1 MKRTCIS
8 LGLVVSV
15 LAGLCAE
22 AGADEV
28 PKDLA
33 GQYAPGG
40 DCKREP
46 RLIVDGQGILVQS
59 GGKQSKLAP
68 VDVCRTCVGGMRY
81 EGIEVWI
88 GPNAKGG
95 DQPFIFRFNAN
106 EKRGT
111 VLIEQQDKRQ
121 LPPIVGKMVAGSP
134 YMRCRSS

>member
-1 MKRTCIS
+1 MTRAGIS
-8 LGLVVSV
+8 LSLVVSI

>member
-1 MKRTCIS
+1 MKRTGVS
-8 LGLVVSV
+8 LSLIVSV

-88 GPNAKGG
+88 GPNTKGG
-95 DQPFIFRFNAN
+95 DQPFVFRFNAN
-106 EKRGT
+106 EKPGT
-111 VLIEQQDKRQ
+111 VLIEQLDKKA

-134 YMRCRSS
+134 YKRCRSS